1 MLIIKTYEAA
11 MLCLTE
17 MLLFHTYLLLTQGL
31 HKTLQNNNKSQNFCL
46 YE

>member
-31 HKTLQNNNKSQNFCL
+31 RKTLQNNNKSQNFCL